1 MKLQRRSR
9 GGRTCVGGRR
19 PRRRSGAGPPA
30 DLVPGGP
37 SGCAASTAAGRVRTS
52 RPWTTPPPGGAGR
65 PSRPWTRRV
74 VEVGC
79 GTKKRGRGER
89 QPVVERPELPGPR
102 RSSRRGR
109 NPSVSGSG
117 PMTRLIDA
125 SATGA
130 REGPG
135 GGGGYPVRIRALP
148 ERSNGPADCN
158 CWAAREVLA
167 TRRDSPAD

>member
-1 MKLQRRSR
+1 MKMKLQRRSR

-37 SGCAASTAAGRVRTS
+37 SGLPPPPGVRPA
-52 RPWTTPPPGGAGR
+52 RGPPPPGGAGR
-65 PSRPWTRRV
+65 PSRPWTRLV

-79 GTKKRGRGER
+79 GTKWGRGER

>member
-1 MKLQRRSR
+1 MKMKLQRRSR

-19 PRRRSGAGPPA
+19 PRRRSGVGPPA

-37 SGCAASTAAGRVRTS
+37 SGCAASTAAGRPS
-52 RPWTTPPPGGAGR
+52 RPWTTAAGR
-65 PSRPWTRRV
+65 GGPSVPAVDAARRR
-74 VEVGC
+74 GRLR
-79 GTKKRGRGER
+79 GTKWGRGER